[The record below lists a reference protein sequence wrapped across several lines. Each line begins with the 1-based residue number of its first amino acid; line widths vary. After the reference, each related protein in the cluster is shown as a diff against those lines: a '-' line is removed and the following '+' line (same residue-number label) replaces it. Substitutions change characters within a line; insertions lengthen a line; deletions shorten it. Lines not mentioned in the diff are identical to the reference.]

1 MLKSSPRAF
10 RQSLRIE
17 FCEATEN
24 DCAYRVAGPA
34 VPIGRRIQRCE
45 CEASVPGDRA
55 FRRRA
60 TKHSYLPNPVDDLHT
75 KGNNPGV
82 LRGAPMR
89 PFANA
94 IVLKRSLGNS
104 NPANSKRTLDLAAA
118 RPMQDMKIAWQ
129 PMQIRPNFGHKPK
142 VTRPRH

>member
-1 MLKSSPRAF
+1 MPIVWLGLLFLLAAAF
-10 RQSLRIE
+10 S
-17 FCEATEN
+17 A
-24 DCAYRVAGPA
+24 
-34 VPIGRRIQRCE
+34 
-45 CEASVPGDRA
+45 ASA
-55 FRRRA
+55 KHQFQETALFRRRA
-60 TKHSYLPNPVDDLHT
+60 TGHSYLPNPVDDLHT

-129 PMQIRPNFGHKPK
+129 PMQIRAEF
-142 VTRPRH
+142 RA